1 MEIVADTLSRLRV
14 EAGAVHE
21 NLAVFPLFADA
32 PREPDYLTLEEA
44 LAREVARVTE
54 VSEGGSVPEL
64 FFDNRSS
71 DPILLV
77 DGEELV
83 GAKQNRILNLSLLI
97 GGNRKVKI
105 PVSCVERGRWG
116 YRSREFGSAGRNL
129 FAKARAAKAADVSES
144 LSRVGERRSDQGRLW
159 ADIDAK
165 MAALE
170 CESPT
175 AAMAD
180 VYEQRSSTLD
190 GYSKAFKAAK
200 GQLGAVF
207 AIDGRVV
214 GMELHDSDKTFEK
227 FLRKLVGS
235 YALDA
240 VETAGASEAAATLGD
255 VKAFLAR
262 VQAAAAKE
270 FPSTDLGLDVRFIG
284 KDVSGGAL
292 VHEGKVVH
300 LSAFAGVGR

>member
-21 NLAVFPLFADA
+21 NLAVFPLFADS
-32 PREPDYLTLEEA
+32 PREPDYLTLDEA
-44 LAREVARVTE
+44 LARQVARVTE

-64 FFDNRSS
+64 FFDNGSP

-105 PVSCVERGRWG
+105 PVSCVERGRWS
-116 YRSREFGSAGRNL
+116 YRSPQFESAGRNL
-129 FAKARAAKAADVSES
+129 FAKARAASASSVSAAM
-144 LSRVGERRSDQGRLW
+144 LRTGERRSDQGRVW

-165 MAALE
+165 MAALA

-175 AAMAD
+175 AAMSD
-180 VYEQRSSTLD
+180 VYEQRRSKLE
-190 GYSKAFKAAK
+190 GYAAAIK
-200 GQLGAVF
+200 PASGQVGAVF
-207 AIDGRVV
+207 AVDGRVI
-214 GMELHDSDKTFEK
+214 GLELFDSDRTFAK
-227 FLRKLVGS
+227 FMQKLVGS

-240 VETAGASEAAATLGD
+240 LESPGRARAKATFADARAFIERVKAAAT
-255 VKAFLAR
+255 ASY
-262 VQAAAAKE
+262 
-270 FPSTDLGLDVRFIG
+270 PSTDLGEDVRF
-284 KDVSGGAL
+284 DRAVAGGAL
-292 VHEGKVVH
+292 VHDGRVVH
-300 LSAFAGVGR
+300 LSALANGDE